1 MESSNSEIFVSS
13 PITWSAELSDIQL
26 LSQHDHVSV
35 YRARQFG
42 HWYIYKA
49 VADNHPDALLR
60 LQQEFAIGL
69 KLDHPHIVHTLDY
82 GHHNQLG
89 EYIRLEWIDGTTLTE
104 FLSSSP
110 NRVTREQLVWQ
121 LIQALQYMHSLSVV
135 HRDLKPENIL
145 VTRNGHQLKLIDLS
159 LASMDNAVTTLPAG
173 TLSYIAP
180 EQLTALQTD
189 IRSDIYSLG
198 KLIRLI
204 APFYAHTARK
214 CMRSIPDYRYA
225 SCGQILTS
233 LRLRQRLRI
242 GLPVALL
249 LLLSLSLSLFLWL
262 RPDPREAVIQQAE
275 QLMNEQYEQICST
288 PPASPQQLNQTLVLF
303 YERCAVARD
312 SVAATIEDE
321 SLRNDFVNAAIISAG
336 RLATVYSETAS
347 VVYR

>member
-1 MESSNSEIFVSS
+1 MESGNSEIFVSS
-13 PITWSAELSDIQL
+13 PITWSGELSDIQL

-49 VADNHPDALLR
+49 VADGHPASLQRLR
-60 LQQEFAIGL
+60 QEFAIGL

-82 GHHNQLG
+82 DHHEQLG
-89 EYIRLEWIDGTTLTE
+89 EYIRLEWIDGTTLTD
-104 FLSSSP
+104 FLSTAP
-110 NRVTREQLVWQ
+110 QRAQREQLVWQ
-121 LIQALQYMHSLSVV
+121 LIQALQYMHAQCIV
-135 HRDLKPENIL
+135 HRDLKPDNIL
-145 VTRNGHQLKLIDLS
+145 VTRNGHQLKLIDFS

-173 TLSYIAP
+173 TLSYMAP
-180 EQLTALQTD
+180 EQLTALHTD

-204 APFYAHTARK
+204 APFYAHFARK
-214 CMRSIPDYRYA
+214 CQHNNPDCRYA

-242 GLPVALL
+242 VLPVSLL
-249 LLLSLSLSLFLWL
+249 LLLSLSLSLILWL
-262 RPDPREAVIQQAE
+262 HPDPRKAVIHQAE
-275 QLMNEQYEQICST
+275 QLMNEQYEQMCST
-288 PPASPQQLNQTLVLF
+288 PPASPQELNQTIVSF
-303 YERCAVARD
+303 YERCAVVRD

-321 SLRNDFVNAAIISAG
+321 SLRNDFVNAAVLSAG